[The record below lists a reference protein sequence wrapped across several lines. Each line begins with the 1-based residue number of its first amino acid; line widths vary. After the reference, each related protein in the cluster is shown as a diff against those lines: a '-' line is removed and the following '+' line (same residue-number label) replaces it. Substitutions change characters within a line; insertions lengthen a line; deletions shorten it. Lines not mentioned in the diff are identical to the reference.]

1 MESESLITL
10 LSQGQDS
17 ENLLNLIS
25 NVQSSLPS
33 LPADSLNALLNSS
46 ADWICKNSSSKKLES
61 LLSLCISIHI
71 YQGHNETFTY
81 PLTDE
86 ISLPSST
93 NLVSC
98 ILSLLNSI
106 LKSPQ
111 AEKYIKL
118 LSKLLIL
125 SCFIAELKSVPDLY
139 RRKGTLKFILTL
151 FKSLVKAG
159 AKSEQSLKVL
169 KLISDFFSKIC
180 TSSPKCREYLIR
192 KGSVQL
198 FCNILGAN
206 GVYSKETE
214 LVYKVLYALG
224 SVTGT
229 PDQQLL
235 VWVSGGVSLAL
246 SFFESTET
254 QEPACFVLWK
264 CSIDSPEVQETLMS
278 ADFALKALKLLQ
290 TNKNPYTITYLI
302 GILRRLALNPAYKQD
317 LGHQVSQCFLDQLK
331 ELVKGSDI
339 LPLKEL
345 VAGLGSLCINP
356 EIAHEVV
363 KAAGIEILIEIVIR
377 HIEQAKLVK
386 TSVGALVNLSVQ
398 GNPYIEGIV
407 DRIASNIKFYELLS
421 ILLSTYSTSSFMME
435 YVLKLILNS
444 LQNNNCL
451 FHLSEGNF
459 MTAIL
464 GLLRF
469 NQNEED
475 LFTLTIC
482 IMRTLVSHSIV

>member
-1 MESESLITL
+1 MASESLISL

-17 ENLLNLIS
+17 ENLLSLIS
-25 NVQSSLPS
+25 TVQSSLPS
-33 LPADSLNALLNSS
+33 NTAESLNALLNSS

-71 YQGHNETFTY
+71 YQGHNETFTF

-86 ISLPSST
+86 ISLSSST

-125 SCFIAELKSVPDLY
+125 SCFVAEQKSVPDLY

-151 FKSLVKAG
+151 FKSLIKAG
-159 AKSEQSLKVL
+159 AKSDQSLKVL

-180 TSSPKCREYLIR
+180 FFSPKCREYLIR
-192 KGSVQL
+192 KGSIQV
-198 FCNILGAN
+198 FCNVLGTD
-206 GVYSKETE
+206 GIYSKETE
-214 LVYKVLYALG
+214 LAYKVLYALG

-235 VWVSGGVSLAL
+235 VWVSGGVNLAL
-246 SFFESTET
+246 SYFELVET

-264 CSIDSPEVQETLMS
+264 CSVDSAEVQETLMS
-278 ADFALKALKLLQ
+278 FGFAAKALNLLQ
-290 TNKNPYTITYLI
+290 TNRNPYTSTYLI
-302 GILRRLALNPAYKQD
+302 GILRRLATNPTYKQD
-317 LGHQVSQCFLDQLK
+317 LAQQVSQCFLSLLK
-331 ELVKGSDI
+331 DLTKGSDI

-345 VAGLGSLCINP
+345 VAGLGSLCTNT
-356 EIAHEVV
+356 EIAQEVV
-363 KAAGIEILIEIVIR
+363 KAAGIEIIIEIVIR

-386 TSVGALVNLSVQ
+386 TCVGALVNLSVQ
-398 GNPYIEGIV
+398 GN
-407 DRIASNIKFYELLS
+407 S
-421 ILLSTYSTSSFMME
+421 
-435 YVLKLILNS
+435 
-444 LQNNNCL
+444 
-451 FHLSEGNF
+451 
-459 MTAIL
+459 
-464 GLLRF
+464 
-469 NQNEED
+469 
-475 LFTLTIC
+475 
-482 IMRTLVSHSIV
+482 